1 MFERLPVTQAV
12 ARRIQEMIRSGEL
25 AADQKIPSQRVLS
38 ERFGVSRASLREAL
52 LTLETLGL
60 VRTYPARG
68 TFVTGPQTPP
78 QGVRENWR
86 YENSYEL
93 EEVFQTRLLIE
104 GELARLA
111 AGALDTEGLTTLRR
125 HADTFEKAW
134 REGDL
139 VAHVEADL
147 AFHSAIAAVCPNAML
162 QRLYGSIQDLL
173 TETQR
178 RPIPNTETSRMQAS
192 IEEHQ
197 NILAALEQADPKAAA
212 TAMRAHISNTAACAG
227 VQLK

>member
-1 MFERLPVTQAV
+1 MFERTPVTQAV

-38 ERFGVSRASLREAL
+38 DRLGVSRASLREAL

-60 VRTYPARG
+60 VRTFPARG
-68 TFVTGPQTPP
+68 TFVTGPETPP

-86 YENSYEL
+86 YDDSYDL
-93 EEVFQTRLLIE
+93 EDVFQTRLLIE
-104 GELARLA
+104 CEMAKLA
-111 AGALDTEGLTTLRR
+111 AATFDAEDLTRLRH
-125 HADTFEKAW
+125 HAEAFEKAW
-134 REGDL
+134 RDEDL

-147 AFHSAIAAVCPNAML
+147 AFHSAIADACPNAL
-162 QRLYGSIQDLL
+162 LKRLYVSVQDLL

-178 RPIPNTETSRMQAS
+178 RPIPNTEMSRMQAS
-192 IEEHQ
+192 IEEHHA
-197 NILAALEQADPKAAA
+197 ILTALELADPEAAA
-212 TAMRAHISNTAACAG
+212 EAMRAHISNTAACAG